1 MELGRRA
8 AAFHLLAQRESGQIC
23 MPFPSIRSHDILTN
37 TVQCY
42 FMGEDG
48 RPSGPMIAAF
58 SCAFSAGG
66 AADTPS
72 QAASLKVYPHG
83 LRVLDHIVLSALV
96 VERKRLTPSLMGFH
110 SLFN

>member
-1 MELGRRA
+1 MN
-8 AAFHLLAQRESGQIC
+8 
-23 MPFPSIRSHDILTN
+23 ILTN

-58 SCAFSAGG
+58 SCASSAGG
-66 AADTPS
+66 AADADAPS
-72 QAASLKVYPHG
+72 QAASLKVYPDG
-83 LRVLDHIVLSALV
+83 LRVLEHIVLSALV

>member
-1 MELGRRA
+1 MPQ
-8 AAFHLLAQRESGQIC
+8 HSICWHRESPVRYVC
-23 MPFPSIRSHDILTN
+23 PFLLYAHMNILTN
-37 TVQCY
+37 TVHCY

-48 RPSGPMIAAF
+48 RPRGPMIAAF
-58 SCAFSAGG
+58 NCAFSAGG